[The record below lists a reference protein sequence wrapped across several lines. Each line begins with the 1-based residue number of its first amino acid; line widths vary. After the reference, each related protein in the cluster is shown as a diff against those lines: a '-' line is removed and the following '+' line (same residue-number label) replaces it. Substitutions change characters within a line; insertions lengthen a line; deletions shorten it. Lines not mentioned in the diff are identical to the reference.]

1 MSLLLLSLLTEAVV
15 ESQRLPERFE
25 HPPIRLE
32 VWELGVHAS
41 LSAEAGLMLGAELE

>member
-1 MSLLLLSLLTEAVV
+1 M